1 MSDQGWVA
9 PGSPPAPPTPDPS
22 PAAPQ
27 PTAYPAQPQ
36 PTAYPPQLQPTAY
49 PPQPQ
54 PTAYPSQSQS
64 RTVGQVGYEF
74 RPGVIPL
81 RPLMLG
87 DIFGAALKTV
97 RGNIGATIGLATLV
111 SLAVLIPTTS
121 LGAWVSG
128 QADIPLTAD
137 GSSSS
142 DAFPVQMLGMY
153 LPALGTAVGAV
164 LLAGIVAFVVG
175 QAVLGLRVSMGQT
188 WAGTAPRLPALLGTV
203 GLMVLAAV
211 SALTLL
217 AALPGT
223 LLVTG
228 LLRGSDAL
236 SVTGGIGLALALLVF
251 IALAVVVGTRW
262 SLATPAVV
270 LEAAGP
276 VAALRRSWRLVG
288 TPARSSFWRILGIR
302 LLTTVI
308 TSTVAQVLTLP
319 IVLLFIG
326 VIVAL
331 FSDGGGN
338 LGDLFFVETA
348 VIGATSL
355 LTSALTTPFTA
366 GVDAL
371 LYVDSRIR
379 TEGLDIALITAAQGS
394 GPPPWP
400 RAL

>member
-1 MSDQGWVA
+1 
-9 PGSPPAPPTPDPS
+9 
-22 PAAPQ
+22 
-27 PTAYPAQPQ
+27 
-36 PTAYPPQLQPTAY
+36 
-49 PPQPQ
+49 
-54 PTAYPSQSQS
+54 
-64 RTVGQVGYEF
+64 
-74 RPGVIPL
+74 
-81 RPLMLG
+81 MLG

-338 LGDLFFVETA
+338 LGDLFFLETA

-379 TEGLDIALITAAQGS
+379 TEGLDIALLTAAQGS